1 MRSKLH
7 YKHYTYAIHEMKTVT
22 PIFFVL
28 SCSVFRSILCVF
40 RQIDF
45 GSLYQKLIFSQDLN
59 KDVNAQNS
67 SS

>member
-1 MRSKLH
+1 MDSKAP
-7 YKHYTYAIHEMKTVT
+7 YKHYTYSIHEQNQSH
-22 PIFFVL
+22 FLVL
-28 SCSVFRSILCVF
+28 SCSVFRSILCFF

-45 GSLYQKLIFSQDLN
+45 GSLYQKVIFSQDLN

>member
-1 MRSKLH
+1 MNWKQLL
-7 YKHYTYAIHEMKTVT
+7 
-22 PIFFVL
+22 PFFFVL

>member
-1 MRSKLH
+1 MHSKAP
-7 YKHYTYAIHEMKTVT
+7 YKHYAHSVHELKTVT
-22 PIFFVL
+22 PISSFCPAQF
-28 SCSVFRSILCVF
+28 SEAFLCVF